1 MVEFLNTAFNG
12 FDGGVFNAMHNLA
25 VGAGGFFTPFFKIIT
40 LLGEKGILFI
50 LAGLVLLC
58 FAKTRKIGVCM
69 IGAIAIGAIITN
81 ITLKPIVA
89 RPRPF
94 TDPEFTG
101 FWEYVGSPQESENSF
116 PSGHTTSIMAFAT
129 AMFITCNKKWSW
141 VGFVGTI
148 LMGMS
153 RIYLIAHYTTDVI
166 AGIIVGGIAGVL
178 AFFITKL
185 IYTIVDKNKDKK
197 FFKFVLEFDIC
208 SLFCKKEKIEQTEQ
222 VEEIEKP
229 TEE

>member
-1 MVEFLNTAFNG
+1 MAEFLNTAFNG

-81 ITLKPIVA
+81 ITLKPLVA
-89 RPRPF
+89 RARPF
-94 TDPEFTG
+94 TDSQFTG
-101 FWEYVGSPQESENSF
+101 FWEYVGSPAESENSF

-141 VGFVGTI
+141 VWFVATI
-148 LMGMS
+148 LMGAS

-166 AGIIVGGIAGVL
+166 AGIIVGGIAGVF

-185 IYTIVDKNKDKK
+185 IYKIVEKNKDKK
-197 FFKFVLEFDIC
+197 FFKFVLEFDVA
-208 SLFCKKEKIEQTEQ
+208 SLFTKKEKAVQEEQEVQAEQTI
-222 VEEIEKP
+222 EE
-229 TEE
+229 